1 MRIVINNISAYAFN
15 KFSPWLV
22 FSIFI
27 ALLISL
33 PLLVIIFSSYNADQ
47 STWKHVYKYLF
58 PAYVANSLT
67 LLIGVIIFTV
77 LLGVLAAWFTSF
89 YNIPFKKTISLLLVL
104 PIAIPPYAVA
114 YCYADLTDKGGKIFG
129 WLNAIGAEQ
138 LLPLIPS
145 IRSIYGAIFVLA
157 LTLFPYVYL
166 ITKYAFNNNA
176 IKIMES
182 AANLGA
188 SRFKLFTK
196 FALPISRP
204 ALVAAI
210 TLVAMESLADFGVV
224 HFLGVNSLSVG
235 IYKAWFG
242 LDDVSSSARLATILL
257 LFSLS
262 AILLEKFLRKHKQ
275 EKFVSYG
282 KNAHVSLLF
291 KSSNLIPLFFL
302 GGVLFFSLFVPLIW
316 LSSSVLL
323 NKFVNFSDIL
333 YPTYNSIKLAFLG
346 AIITVVVSS
355 IIIFTK
361 RIYKINFL
369 SFLLNF
375 TKIGYASPGIVIA
388 IGVITPVIY
397 FDKKINHFFNF
408 FGFDVGLVFS
418 SSILILLFAYLVRF
432 LSVAFNPIEAG
443 IEKISEKVDY
453 SAASLGAS
461 KGVLFYKIH
470 MPMIFVSCLIGFL
483 LVFIDILK
491 ELPVTLILRPLN
503 FNTLSIYTF
512 EYASSEQLVLAALPA
527 LLITIIGL
535 IPLLFINKI
544 MNSHMENI

>member
-1 MRIVINNISAYAFN
+1 VRIVINNISTYAFN
-15 KFSPWLV
+15 KFSPWLI

-33 PLLVIIFSSYNADQ
+33 PLLVIIFSSYNVDQ
-47 STWKHVYKYLF
+47 STWQHIYKYLF
-58 PAYVANSLT
+58 PAYVTNSLT
-67 LLIGVIIFTV
+67 LLVGVIFFTV

-129 WLNAIGAEQ
+129 WLNIMGADQ

-188 SRFKLFTK
+188 SRFKLLTK

-224 HFLGVNSLSVG
+224 H
-235 IYKAWFG
+235 
-242 LDDVSSSARLATILL
+242 DVSSSARLATILL

-262 AILLEKFLRKHKQ
+262 AILLERFFRKHKQ

-282 KNAHVSLLF
+282 KNAQVSLLF
-291 KSSNLIPLFFL
+291 KSSNIIPLFFL

-333 YPTYNSIKLAFLG
+333 YPTYNSVKLAFLG
-346 AIITVVVSS
+346 AIITVIIAS

-388 IGVITPVIY
+388 IGVITLVIY
-397 FDKKINHFFNF
+397 FDRKINHFFNF

-418 SSILILLFAYLVRF
+418 SSILILLFAYLIRF

-443 IEKISEKVDY
+443 IEKISEKVDC
-453 SAASLGAS
+453 SAANLGAS

-470 MPMIFVSCLIGFL
+470 MPMISVSCLIGFL

-535 IPLLFINKI
+535 IPLLFINKV

>member
-1 MRIVINNISAYAFN
+1 MRIVINNISTYAFN

-22 FSIFI
+22 FSVLI

-33 PLLVIIFSSYNADQ
+33 PLVVIIFSSYNVDQ
-47 STWKHVYKYLF
+47 STWQHVYKYLF
-58 PAYVANSLT
+58 PAYVTNSLT

-77 LLGVLAAWFTSF
+77 LLGVLSAWFTSF

-129 WLNAIGAEQ
+129 WLNAMGVEQ
-138 LLPLIPS
+138 LIFFIPS

-188 SRFKLFTK
+188 SRFKLLTK

-262 AILLEKFLRKHKQ
+262 AILLERFFRKHKQ

-282 KNAHVSLLF
+282 KNAQVSLLF
-291 KSSNLIPLFFL
+291 KSSNIIPLFFL

-333 YPTYNSIKLAFLG
+333 YPTYNSVKLAFLG
-346 AIITVVVSS
+346 AIITVTIAS

-388 IGVITPVIY
+388 IGVITLVIY
-397 FDKKINHFFNF
+397 FDRKINHFFNF

-418 SSILILLFAYLVRF
+418 SSILILLFAYLIRF

-453 SAASLGAS
+453 SAANLGAS

-470 MPMIFVSCLIGFL
+470 MPMISVSCLIGFF

-535 IPLLFINKI
+535 IPLLFINKV